1 MEAELEEQSRDNKAL
16 QLAMDKQ
23 ELRLQASNTEMMK
36 ERQKVSTL
44 NAYLHVYTFAYTYI
58 RTYVFMYYW

>member
-44 NAYLHVYTFAYTYI
+44 N
-58 RTYVFMYYW
+58 TYVCIRICTYVHVV

>member
-36 ERQKVSTL
+36 ERQKVSTW
-44 NAYLHVYTFAYTYI
+44 N
-58 RTYVFMYYW
+58 TYVCIYVCTCCVVY